1 MDAGQSLRIK
11 GDIFAGEDVTIT
23 GRIEGHIEAS
33 GFAVRVAAGSNVI
46 GNVMAASVLIDGC
59 VQGEIVASDCVQ
71 VSAHGAVEGDLHT
84 ARLAIA
90 DGGRVQGRVEMSAP
104 ATALHAVAS

>member
-23 GRIEGHIEAS
+23 GRVEGHIDAS
-33 GFAVRVAAGSNVI
+33 GFAVRVAAGSDVL
-46 GNVMAASVLIDGC
+46 GNVAAASVVIDGR
-59 VQGEIVASDCVQ
+59 VQGEIVASDCVH
-71 VSAHGAVEGDLHT
+71 VSAHGAVEGNLHT

-90 DGGRVQGRVEMSAP
+90 DGGRVQGRVDMNAP
-104 ATALHAVAS
+104 RAELHAVAS